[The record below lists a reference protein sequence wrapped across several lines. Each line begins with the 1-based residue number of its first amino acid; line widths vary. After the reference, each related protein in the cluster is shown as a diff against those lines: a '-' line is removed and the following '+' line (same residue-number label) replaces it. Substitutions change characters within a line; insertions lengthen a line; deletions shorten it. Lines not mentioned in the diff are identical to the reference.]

1 MLVVSFMAC
10 TLAYCEPVAI
20 RLNDQVTRLQCESL
34 LGLMIASTWLGQHEG
49 YTLRGPVIC
58 QEGDSI

>member
-10 TLAYCEPVAI
+10 TLNFCEPVAI
-20 RLNDQVTRLQCESL
+20 RLNDEVTKLQCESL
-34 LGLMIASTWLGQHEG
+34 LGLMIASTWLGRHEG
-49 YTLRGPVIC
+49 YTLRGPVVC